1 MTQAGET
8 AAERPPLFGFIRNP
22 QDFFGGLAL
31 AVFSAIAYWASSDL
45 PGMQG
50 IQFGPGTAPRL
61 FIVLLILV
69 SLAIMLHAVVVAG
82 PQLERF
88 AIRGPLF
95 ITGAVLLFAAT
106 IRSLGLIPSSFLL
119 VVVSSMATPEMRWL
133 ETIIWGAILAG
144 FCAILFPYALNLP
157 MPLWPGH

>member
-31 AVFSAIAYWASSDL
+31 VVFSAIAYWASSDL

-61 FIVLLILV
+61 FIVLLVLV